1 MGNGYVRFRRLEP
14 AQPRSFMDKIRITRE
29 ALRCHTLGWLA
40 AVPVIGFFV
49 APVVL
54 VRSRRLKGEIGRE
67 WNAATPLLRRGA
79 RLALFSLG
87 YHALLAAWIVVV
99 GPDFSIGAAA
109 PSGGG

>member
-1 MGNGYVRFRRLEP
+1 
-14 AQPRSFMDKIRITRE
+14 MDKIRITRD

-54 VRSRRLKGEIGRE
+54 IRQRRLRREIGQD

-87 YHALLAAWIVVV
+87 YHFLLAAWIIVV
-99 GPDFSIGAAA
+99 GPDFSIGTAA

>member
-1 MGNGYVRFRRLEP
+1 
-14 AQPRSFMDKIRITRE
+14 MDKIRITHD

-40 AVPVIGFFV
+40 AIPFIGFFV

-54 VRSRRLKGEIGRE
+54 VRSRRLKHEIGQE

-79 RLALFSLG
+79 RLAFFSLG

-99 GPDFSIGAAA
+99 GPDFSINSA